1 MGRERSEVTVEFID
15 GEVRRY
21 IITASVNIAGYLA
34 QEMQGGALRMSDFDN
49 GSAVVIPSAQIK
61 QIELRALSD
70 DKKPSV
76 SERAV
81 DYDDPL
87 KDFVDMDL
95 LSVRAYRV
103 LDRAMITTVRDLM
116 APVPMNKPSV
126 EQLKG
131 SGTKVT
137 REIIQLQ
144 EYLTELGL

>member
-1 MGRERSEVTVEFID
+1 MARERSKVTVEFID
-15 GEVRRY
+15 GEVREY
-21 IITASVNIAGYLA
+21 VITASVNIAGYLA
-34 QEMQGGALRMSDFDN
+34 QEMQGGALRMSDFDS

-61 QIELRALSD
+61 QIELRALGD
-70 DKKPSV
+70 NEKPST

-87 KDFVDMDL
+87 KDFVEMDL

-116 APVPMNKPSV
+116 TPVPMNKPSI

-131 SGTKVT
+131 SGAKVT

-144 EYLTELGL
+144 EHLQELGL